1 MKLQTKYVGAVDVK
15 EEKIINFPF
24 GLPGFE
30 KETSFVLL
38 ELPGNP
44 IFQTL
49 QSVTNENLAFIVIH
63 PYHLYKDYEFK
74 LDQTIQDHL
83 KIQEQ
88 ADVFVLTIVTLKQ
101 PFEQSTINLKAPI
114 IINEKEMLAKQYVL
128 VDDAYET
135 KAPLHVET
143 DEDESKDART

>member
-63 PYHLYKDYEFK
+63 PYHSYKDYEFK